1 MTPSLAQI
9 AVSEGLIASA
19 RLDAAREAAARS
31 GEPLV
36 VALIELEGVD
46 EKPLAVALARALGV
60 AIADLGVEPIE
71 VGALQELPH
80 DLAQQRRIVPLTVEK
95 ERGSRVLRLAMADP
109 TDGETVSMVEKTCG
123 LKVVPV
129 LAQLGAIDDALL
141 RVYRGLEETPIKTE
155 ETIMPDDADRPQKRR
170 VPFGGNLPSLSTP
183 VERVGSG
190 ILSTEPFHRV
200 EEEAT
205 VEMRLRALIMVLEAK
220 GLVSLDEYIAELRAM
235 LHGRD

>member
-1 MTPSLAQI
+1 MTTTLAEI
-9 AVSEGLIASA
+9 AVQEGLVAA
-19 RLDAAREAAARS
+19 PRLDAAREAAARS

-46 EKPLAVALARALGV
+46 EKPLAVALARRLGV
-60 AIADLGVEPIE
+60 AIADLGVEPIDI
-71 VGALQELPH
+71 GALQELPQ

-109 TDGETVSMVEKTCG
+109 TDGETVTMVEKTCG
-123 LKVVPV
+123 LKVIPV

-141 RVYRGLEETPIKTE
+141 RVYRGLDAASLKTE
-155 ETIMPDDADRPQKRR
+155 ETTLPEDSPKKRR
-170 VPFGGNLPSLSTP
+170 VPFGGNLPSISTP
-183 VERVGSG
+183 VAQVGSG

-205 VEMRLRALIMVLEAK
+205 VEMRLRALLTVLESK
-220 GLVSLDEYIAELRAM
+220 GLVSMDEYIAELRAL
-235 LHGRD
+235 LHGRE